1 MRGRGSFT
9 LNRRSR
15 ERWTKCPQLL
25 EETPAANVNPLEPVE
40 LVEVDINSIVPE
52 QPKMSL
58 NAPMVKEELVA
69 TMYNTHCDDTTTD
82 GEPAILAL
90 AITLGC
96 AQLTYDSL
104 QQLPFALEQLAT
116 VPEQPIVASTAPP

>member
-25 EETPAANVNPLEPVE
+25 EETPAANVNPLKPVE

-58 NAPMVKEELVA
+58 HAPMVKEELVA

-82 GEPAILAL
+82 GEPLILVLAL
-90 AITLGC
+90 RTWLRSIN
-96 AQLTYDSL
+96 YDSL